1 MNVTD
6 ILKRKG
12 SEVITTSPTQTL
24 AELVGLL
31 SRHKIGAA
39 LVTQADGA
47 VAGIIS
53 ERDVVNAIAHHGHAA
68 LAKQVS
74 EVMTGE
80 VVCCYPSD
88 DLTAVMTLMTERR
101 IRHLPVMRDGEL
113 KGLISIGDV
122 VKHRLEEAEQEVGAL
137 RSYVSGAG

>member
-1 MNVTD
+1 MNVAE

-12 SEVITTSPTQTL
+12 SDVITTVPTQSL
-24 AELVGLL
+24 AEFIGLL

-39 LVTQADGA
+39 LVTQADA
-47 VAGIIS
+47 TIVGIIS
-53 ERDVVNAIAHHGHAA
+53 ERDVVNAIAHHGAAA
-68 LAKQVS
+68 LAKPVG

-80 VVCCYPSD
+80 VVSCHPND
-88 DLTAVMTLMTERR
+88 NLTSVMTLMTERR